1 MTSEHQIEHK
11 GVVETSVSG
20 KVRVRIL
27 SQSACASC
35 HAKSACTAADQ
46 QEKIIDVVSDQ
57 NYAAGENVLLT
68 GEKSMGLKAAWWAY
82 ILPVFLVIGTLIVSF
97 ALTANEGL
105 SGVLALAIMVP
116 YFLIIRFLNDKFIK
130 TFTFTIKPST
140 HSAI

>member
-1 MTSEHQIEHK
+1 MTNEHQIEHE

-35 HAKSACTAADQ
+35 HARGACTAADQ
-46 QEKIIDVVSDQ
+46 QEKLIDVVSNQ
-57 NYAAGENVLLT
+57 SYTAGEKVVLA

-82 ILPVFLVIGTLIVSF
+82 VLPVFLVIGTLVVSF
-97 ALTANEGL
+97 AITANENL
-105 SGVLALAIMVP
+105 SGVLALAILAP
-116 YFLIIRFLNDKFIK
+116 YFMVIRLLNDKFMK

-140 HSAI
+140 HSAL